1 MKWNDLPMAERAKYI
16 QLGVKNGIT
25 NLDEIKNYY
34 NSFTKEGYN
43 EWKEKIKKHKGINI
57 DNDPTYDYEGY
68 YNNNTNEAW
77 DMLNKDSNAHFTDQY
92 KTVYHPSFSNESIY
106 SGYRNK
112 FNPEGITGGTWIDDN
127 NYIMSQSQFDNDW
140 DTDATLDYFN
150 SAEDSPVNLYAPD
163 GATVLK
169 GITVTPNKFGGGGKK
184 NYRIARLN
192 NSGKP
197 VIDYSIPAFN
207 SEEEMDSYL
216 KNNNL
221 EQIFVEEL
229 PELVVKHP
237 DLIKKEQEQE
247 ANWTD
252 KDKERYARM
261 MESTGW
267 KADTDFAD
275 KAIAAEQRA
284 RNINQGTVLGQL
296 ASGLN
301 VISPSQQ
308 FGAIVDWAQG
318 EKGYWE
324 GIGGG
329 NSGFFTDEYANE
341 HPIWTLVGNGAADM
355 TTGLLGI
362 DAVNMAT
369 TGTRSSLMSGIQT
382 VRNSAPALSRY
393 LTKGRNY
400 LRSKNPWSKRYST
413 DRFNSILYKNTEP
426 DYLKHFKREHSTQL
440 SRDVAEAMAMHG
452 LAENNIYHTKL
463 LQELGEGDINYY
475 PEAGTYMNDDAFA
488 RYYRIIPK
496 WERWKYPKPI
506 TLSKEEGRIR
516 EVFPEY
522 YVYARQRGLP
532 VDDENTFAEF
542 LDRMSTSVR
551 GTTLKKKGLAEEYLT
566 TAGNTPSGKPGGDR
580 LYTNS
585 GLYTSNSEEIADRF
599 SKNITGVSSNPYGA
613 TAKLYHQFD
622 IDNTLPISGRLQQ
635 LRDQINDVTV
645 SSPKDN
651 TLKALGKDFNL
662 GVPDYNSNPEI
673 HAVEGPYMGRE
684 SKERVYIGHSSKDKV
699 ADIKGDLSITS
710 DVADRRH
717 RWSPGEVSDEE
728 GLFIPSYASYT
739 KENLKKYT
747 DRIIENNPQWTKEFK
762 EDLQRRIV
770 RIANIHRRKRLGR
783 TLQITS
789 PLLAGLIGGGIALH
803 NYTTEQI
810 DKLSRE
816 LYSELEYYR
825 NNGYK
830 QDLSELKY
838 ELGMDDSSDEEVI
851 KEAEKIYKEL
861 STEMKK

>member
-1 MKWNDLPMAERAKYI
+1 MKWSDLSMAERAKYI
-16 QLGVKNGIT
+16 KLGVQSGIT
-25 NLDEIKNYY
+25 DLSIIRGTY
-34 NSFTKEGYN
+34 NKLAEGGPTK
-43 EWKEKIKKHKGINI
+43 K
-57 DNDPTYDYEGY
+57 
-68 YNNNTNEAW
+68 
-77 DMLNKDSNAHFTDQY
+77 Q
-92 KTVYHPSFSNESIY
+92 
-106 SGYRNK
+106 
-112 FNPEGITGGTWIDDN
+112 
-127 NYIMSQSQFDNDW
+127 
-140 DTDATLDYFN
+140 
-150 SAEDSPVNLYAPD
+150 
-163 GATVLK
+163 
-169 GITVTPNKFGGGGKK
+169 
-184 NYRIARLN
+184 YRIGHLN
-192 NSGKP
+192 DQGQ
-197 VIDYSIPAFN
+197 VVVDYNAPAFN
-207 SEEEMDSYL
+207 TSEEIDNYI
-216 KNNNL
+216 KNTGQQ
-221 EQIFVEEL
+221 QIFVENL

-237 DLIKKEQEQE
+237 DLIAKEQAQE

-252 KDKERYARM
+252 KDKERYARIRAY
-261 MESTGW
+261 SGW
-267 KADTDFAD
+267 SDSSKITAEN
-275 KAIAAEQRA
+275 AIKAEQRA
-284 RNINQGTVLGQL
+284 RNITPGAVLGQL

-324 GIGGG
+324 GIGEG
-329 NSGFFTDEYANE
+329 NSGFFTDEYAKE
-341 HPIWTLVGNGAADM
+341 HPIWTLVGNGAIDT

-362 DAVNMAT
+362 DAINMAT
-369 TGTRSSLMSGIQT
+369 IGTRSSLMSGAQT
-382 VRNSAPALSRY
+382 VRNSTPALSRY

-426 DYLKHFKREHSTQL
+426 DYLKHFKREHSAQL
-440 SRDVAEAMAMHG
+440 SRDVAEAMAMRG
-452 LAENNIYHTKL
+452 LAENNLYHTKL
-463 LQELGEGDINYY
+463 LQELGEGNIRYY

-496 WERWKYPKPI
+496 EDRWKYPKPI
-506 TLSKEEGRIR
+506 TLSKEEGKIR

-542 LDRMSTSVR
+542 LNRMSTSTR
-551 GTTLKKKGLAEEYLT
+551 GSTLRNKELAEEYLT
-566 TAGNTPSGKPGGDR
+566 TAGNAPSGKPGGDR

-622 IDNTLPISGRLQQ
+622 IDNTLPISRRLQQ

-651 TLKALGKDFNL
+651 TLSAFGENFNL

-684 SKERVYIGHSSKDKV
+684 SKERVYIGHKPKDKV
-699 ADIKGDLSITS
+699 VDVKGDIKISS
-710 DVADRRH
+710 DVNDRKH
-717 RWSPGEVSDEE
+717 RWSPGEVRDEE

-739 KENLKKYT
+739 KENIKKYT
-747 DRIIENNPQWTKEFK
+747 DRIIENNPQWTQEFK

-783 TLQITS
+783 ILQVTS
-789 PLLAGLIGGGIALH
+789 PLSAGLIGGGIAYH

-810 DKLSRE
+810 DKLNRE
-816 LYSELEYYR
+816 FYSELEYYR

-830 QDLSELKY
+830 VDLTELKH
-838 ELGMDDSSDEEVI
+838 EFGMDDSSDEEVI
-851 KEAEKIYKEL
+851 KEAERIYKEL
-861 STEMKK
+861 STEMKKEL